1 MRKIFQIIFITI
13 FFASCNMVSQRETEN
28 KMKPGKESTAFG
40 QVLEQYHKMLDEF
53 SRGNPQSA
61 KMMYSRQDD
70 ITLVNPFGTTAVGW
84 QQVSDALDY
93 ASSRFRDGEVK
104 EFNLVAKYES
114 SEQVTIYEVEKWKAK
129 VGGSNEVSPF
139 DLRVTSTFRLEGK
152 EWMLV
157 HRHADPIGSFDEK
170 GPLRK
175 D

>member
-1 MRKIFQIIFITI
+1 MQVIFITV

-28 KMKPGKESTAFG
+28 KMKPGKELTEFG
-40 QVLEQYHKMLDEF
+40 QVLEEYHKTLDEF
-53 SRGNPQSA
+53 SRGNPQPV
-61 KMMYSRQDD
+61 KMMCSRQDD

-84 QQVSDALDY
+84 KQVSDALDY

-129 VGGSNEVSPF
+129 VGGSNEVSLF

-152 EWMLV
+152 KWMLV

-175 D
+175 DY